1 MNSKTI
7 GSLLIL
13 GTILTMGVW
22 MVFDLGTDSMSSS
35 ERLKVFIANKTQVQI
50 VTLVTS
56 LGFICLVLGLYY
68 STRNLLENIVSEI
81 GGLLLIASLPIMV
94 ALNMSDIVALEMEKQ
109 FSNGADILTAGSAF
123 EGLIVKF
130 MGGIFLIGIGLA
142 LERKFE
148 YKYFMGGIIGVLLA
162 ITSGFA
168 LISSFGIDLGIL
180 DFIGWLGTWAL
191 MLVTGVLILLQKEKK
206 KR

>member
-22 MVFDLGTDSMSSS
+22 MIADLGTDSMSAA

-123 EGLIVKF
+123 EGLIVMF
-130 MGGIFLIGIGLA
+130 MGSIFLIGIGLA

>member
-1 MNSKTI
+1 MPKVSGSRFLFTKLFAPTNEPNPIFIPGNIVVLVQTI
-7 GSLLIL
+7 
-13 GTILTMGVW
+13 
-22 MVFDLGTDSMSSS
+22 
-35 ERLKVFIANKTQVQI
+35 EVFIANKTQVQF

-94 ALNMSDIVALEMEKQ
+94 ALNMSDIVALEME
-109 FSNGADILTAGSAF
+109 NGADILTAGSAL
-123 EGLIVKF
+123 EGLIVMF

-180 DFIGWLGTWAL
+180 VFIGWLGTWAF
-191 MLVTGVLILLQKEKK
+191 MLVTGVLILLL
-206 KR
+206 

>member
-22 MVFDLGTDSMSSS
+22 MVFGLSSDNMSSA
-35 ERLKVFIANKTQVQI
+35 EKLKVFIENKTQVQI

-68 STRNLLENIVSEI
+68 STRNLLDNILSEI
-81 GGLLLIASLPIMV
+81 GGLLLIASLPLMI

-109 FSNGADILTAGSAF
+109 FSNGADVLTAASAF
-123 EGLIVKF
+123 EYLFLTF
-130 MGGIFLIGIGLA
+130 MGGIFLIGIGLT
-142 LERKFE
+142 LERKFR
-148 YKYFMGGIIGVLLA
+148 GIIGVLLA
-162 ITSGFA
+162 ITSGLA
-168 LISSFGIDLGIL
+168 LLSSLGLDLDML
-180 DFIGWLGTWAL
+180 DFIGWLGTWVL
-191 MLVTGVLILLQKEKK
+191 MLVIGVLFFLQKENKK
-206 KR
+206 SK

>member
-22 MVFDLGTDSMSSS
+22 MVFGLSSDNMSSA
-35 ERLKVFIANKTQVQI
+35 EKLKVFIENKTQVQI

-68 STRNLLENIVSEI
+68 STRNLLDNILSEI
-81 GGLLLIASLPIMV
+81 GGLLLIASLPLMI

-109 FSNGADILTAGSAF
+109 FSNGADVLTAASAF
-123 EGLIVKF
+123 EYLFLTF
-130 MGGIFLIGIGLA
+130 MGGIFLIGIGLT
-142 LERKFE
+142 LERKFR
-148 YKYFMGGIIGVLLA
+148 GIIGVLLA
-162 ITSGFA
+162 ITSGLA
-168 LISSFGIDLGIL
+168 LLSSLGLDLDML

-191 MLVTGVLILLQKEKK
+191 MLVTGVLFFLQKENKK
-206 KR
+206 SK

>member
-22 MVFDLGTDSMSSS
+22 MFFGLSSDNMSSA
-35 ERLKVFIANKTQVQI
+35 EKLKVFIENKTQVQI

-68 STRNLLENIVSEI
+68 STRNLLDNILSEI
-81 GGLLLIASLPIMV
+81 GGLLLIASLPLMI

-109 FSNGADILTAGSAF
+109 FSNGADILTAASAF
-123 EGLIVKF
+123 EYLFLTF
-130 MGGIFLIGIGLA
+130 MGGIFLIGIGLT
-142 LERKFE
+142 LERKFRG
-148 YKYFMGGIIGVLLA
+148 MIGVLLA
-162 ITSGFA
+162 ITSGIA
-168 LISSFGIDLGIL
+168 LLSSFGLDLDIL
-180 DFIGWLGTWAL
+180 DFIGWLGTWVL
-191 MLVTGVLILLQKEKK
+191 MLVTGVLFFLQKENKK
-206 KR
+206 SK

>member
-22 MVFDLGTDSMSSS
+22 MVFGLSSDNMSSA
-35 ERLKVFIANKTQVQI
+35 EKLKVFIENKTQVQI

-68 STRNLLENIVSEI
+68 STRNLLDNILSEI
-81 GGLLLIASLPIMV
+81 GGLLLIASLPLMI

-109 FSNGADILTAGSAF
+109 FSIGADVLTAASAF
-123 EGLIVKF
+123 EYLFLTF
-130 MGGIFLIGIGLA
+130 MGGIFLIGIGLT
-142 LERKFE
+142 LERKFR
-148 YKYFMGGIIGVLLA
+148 GIIGVLLA
-162 ITSGFA
+162 ITSGLA
-168 LISSFGIDLGIL
+168 LLSSLGLDLDML
-180 DFIGWLGTWAL
+180 DFIGWLGTWVL
-191 MLVTGVLILLQKEKK
+191 MLVTGVLFFLQKENKK
-206 KR
+206 SK

>member
-7 GSLLIL
+7 GSLLIV

-22 MVFDLGTDSMSSS
+22 MVFGLGTDNMSSA
-35 ERLKVFIANKTQVQI
+35 EKLKVFIENKTQVQI

-68 STRNLLENIVSEI
+68 STRNLLDNILSEI
-81 GGLLLIASLPIMV
+81 GGLLLIASLPLMI

-109 FSNGADILTAGSAF
+109 FSNGADILTAANAF
-123 EGLIVKF
+123 EYLFLTF
-130 MGGIFLIGIGLA
+130 MGGIFLIGIGLT
-142 LERKFE
+142 LERKFR
-148 YKYFMGGIIGVLLA
+148 GIIGVLLS
-162 ITSGFA
+162 ITSGLA
-168 LISSFGIDLGIL
+168 LLSSFGLDLDML

-191 MLVTGVLILLQKEKK
+191 MLVTGVLFFLQKENKK
-206 KR
+206 SK

>member
-22 MVFDLGTDSMSSS
+22 MVFGLSSDNMSSA
-35 ERLKVFIANKTQVQI
+35 EKLKVFIENKTQVQI

-68 STRNLLENIVSEI
+68 STRNLLDNILSEI
-81 GGLLLIASLPIMV
+81 GGLLLIASLPLMI

-109 FSNGADILTAGSAF
+109 FSNGADVLTAASAF
-123 EGLIVKF
+123 EYLFLTF
-130 MGGIFLIGIGLA
+130 MGGIFLIGIGLT
-142 LERKFE
+142 LERKFR
-148 YKYFMGGIIGVLLA
+148 GIIGVLLA
-162 ITSGFA
+162 ITSGLA
-168 LISSFGIDLGIL
+168 LLSSLGLDLDML
-180 DFIGWLGTWAL
+180 DFIGWLGTWVL
-191 MLVTGVLILLQKEKK
+191 MLVTGVLFFLQKEIKK
-206 KR
+206 SK

>member
-22 MVFDLGTDSMSSS
+22 MFFGLSSDNMSSA
-35 ERLKVFIANKTQVQI
+35 EKLKVFIENKTQVQI

-68 STRNLLENIVSEI
+68 STRNLLDNILSEI
-81 GGLLLIASLPIMV
+81 GGLLLIASLPLMI

-109 FSNGADILTAGSAF
+109 FSNGADVLTAASAF
-123 EGLIVKF
+123 EYLFLTF
-130 MGGIFLIGIGLA
+130 MGGIFLIGIGLT
-142 LERKFE
+142 LERKFR
-148 YKYFMGGIIGVLLA
+148 GIIGGLLA
-162 ITSGFA
+162 ITSGLA
-168 LISSFGIDLGIL
+168 LLSSLGLDLEML
-180 DFIGWLGTWAL
+180 DFIGWLGTWVL
-191 MLVTGVLILLQKEKK
+191 MLVTGVLFFLQKENKK
-206 KR
+206 SK

>member
-7 GSLLIL
+7 GSLLIV

-22 MVFDLGTDSMSSS
+22 MVFGLSSDNMSSA
-35 ERLKVFIANKTQVQI
+35 EKLKVFIENKTQVQI

-68 STRNLLENIVSEI
+68 STRNLLDNILSEI
-81 GGLLLIASLPIMV
+81 GGLLLIASLPLMI

-109 FSNGADILTAGSAF
+109 FSNGADILTAANAF
-123 EGLIVKF
+123 EYLFLTF
-130 MGGIFLIGIGLA
+130 MGGIFLIGIGLT
-142 LERKFE
+142 LERKFR
-148 YKYFMGGIIGVLLA
+148 GIIGVLLS
-162 ITSGFA
+162 ITSGLA
-168 LISSFGIDLGIL
+168 LLSSFGLDLDML

-191 MLVTGVLILLQKEKK
+191 MLVTGVLFFLQKENKK
-206 KR
+206 SK

>member
-22 MVFDLGTDSMSSS
+22 MVFDLGTDSMSAA

-109 FSNGADILTAGSAF
+109 FSNGADILTAANAF
-123 EGLIVKF
+123 EYLFLTF
-130 MGGIFLIGIGLA
+130 MGGIFLIGIGLT
-142 LERKFE
+142 LERKFR
-148 YKYFMGGIIGVLLA
+148 GIIGVLLA
-162 ITSGFA
+162 ITSGLA
-168 LISSFGIDLGIL
+168 LLSSFGLDLEML

-191 MLVTGVLILLQKEKK
+191 MLVIGVLFFLQKENKK
-206 KR
+206 SK

>member
-22 MVFDLGTDSMSSS
+22 MVFGLSSDNMSSA
-35 ERLKVFIANKTQVQI
+35 EKLKVFIENKTQVQI

-68 STRNLLENIVSEI
+68 STRNLLDNILSEI
-81 GGLLLIASLPIMV
+81 GGLLLIASLPLMI

-109 FSNGADILTAGSAF
+109 FSNGADVLTAASAF
-123 EGLIVKF
+123 EYLFLTF
-130 MGGIFLIGIGLA
+130 MGGIFLIGIGLT
-142 LERKFE
+142 LERKFR
-148 YKYFMGGIIGVLLA
+148 GIIGVLLA
-162 ITSGFA
+162 ITSGLA
-168 LISSFGIDLGIL
+168 LLSSLGLDLDML
-180 DFIGWLGTWAL
+180 DFIGWLGTWVL
-191 MLVTGVLILLQKEKK
+191 MLVTGVLFFLQKENKK
-206 KR
+206 SK

>member
-22 MVFDLGTDSMSSS
+22 MVFGLSSDNMSSA
-35 ERLKVFIANKTQVQI
+35 EKLKVFIENKTQVQI

-68 STRNLLENIVSEI
+68 STRNLLDNILSEI
-81 GGLLLIASLPIMV
+81 GGLLLIASLPLMI

-109 FSNGADILTAGSAF
+109 FSNGADVLTAASAF
-123 EGLIVKF
+123 EYLFLTF
-130 MGGIFLIGIGLA
+130 MGGIFLIGIGLT
-142 LERKFE
+142 LERKFR
-148 YKYFMGGIIGVLLA
+148 GILGVLLA
-162 ITSGFA
+162 ITSGLA
-168 LISSFGIDLGIL
+168 LLSSLGLDLDML
-180 DFIGWLGTWAL
+180 DFIGWLGTWVL
-191 MLVTGVLILLQKEKK
+191 MLVTGVLFFLQKENKK
-206 KR
+206 SK

>member
-22 MVFDLGTDSMSSS
+22 MIADLGTDSMSAA

-123 EGLIVKF
+123 EGLLLMF
-130 MGGIFLIGIGLA
+130 MGGIFLIGIGLV

>member
-22 MVFDLGTDSMSSS
+22 MVFGLSSDNMSSA
-35 ERLKVFIANKTQVQI
+35 EKLKVFIENKTQVQI

-68 STRNLLENIVSEI
+68 STRNLLDNILSEI
-81 GGLLLIASLPIMV
+81 GGLLLIASLPLMI

-109 FSNGADILTAGSAF
+109 FSNGADVLTAASAF
-123 EGLIVKF
+123 EYLFLTF
-130 MGGIFLIGIGLA
+130 MGGIFLIGIGLT
-142 LERKFE
+142 LERKFR
-148 YKYFMGGIIGVLLA
+148 GIIGVLLA
-162 ITSGFA
+162 ITSGLA
-168 LISSFGIDLGIL
+168 LLSSFGLDLDML
-180 DFIGWLGTWAL
+180 DFIGWLGTWVL
-191 MLVTGVLILLQKEKK
+191 MLVTGVLFFLQKENKK
-206 KR
+206 SK